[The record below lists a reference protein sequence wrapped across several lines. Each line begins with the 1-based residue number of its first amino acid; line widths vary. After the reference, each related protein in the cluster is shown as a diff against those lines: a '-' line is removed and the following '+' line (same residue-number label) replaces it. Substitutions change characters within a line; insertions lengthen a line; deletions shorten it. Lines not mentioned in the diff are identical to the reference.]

1 MKRLSG
7 KPVREAL
14 VERLQ
19 EEVQLYTSKGLRA
32 PSLAVILVGDN
43 PASETYVKNKRDL
56 CERIGFMH
64 FDYSFCEDTSEAEIL
79 ALIDELNGRNDVDGI
94 LVQLPLPSHISEDA
108 VINRIDPNKDVD
120 GFSPYNVGLLSQG
133 QDSFIPCTPY
143 GIMEMLKFY
152 DIPTV
157 GQRVCVIGRS
167 NIVGKPMAMLMMR
180 KGIDSTVTVCNT
192 KTKDL
197 KSVTLSSD
205 IVIVATGVPET
216 IDSSYIK
223 DGAVVI
229 DVGVNRIPDSTRE
242 KGFRLVGDADYESF
256 RDRDVSITPVPGG
269 VGIMTVTMLMANTM
283 KSYRRR
289 MGEL

>member
-19 EEVQLYTSKGLRA
+19 KEVLLYTSKGLRA
-32 PSLAVILVGDN
+32 PSLAVILVGED
-43 PASETYVKNKRDL
+43 PASQTYVRNKRDL
-56 CERIGFMH
+56 CERIGIMH
-64 FDYSFCEDTSEAEIL
+64 FDYSFCEDTPKDTIL
-79 ALIDELNGRNDVDGI
+79 ELIDELNGRDDVDGI
-94 LVQLPLPSHISEDA
+94 LVQLPLPKHISEDE
-108 VINRIDPNKDVD
+108 VINRIDPKKDVD
-120 GFSPYNVGLLSQG
+120 GFSPYNAGLLSQG

-143 GIMEMLKFY
+143 GIMEMLSYY
-152 DIPTV
+152 DIPTE
-157 GQRVCVIGRS
+157 GQRVAIIGRS

-205 IVIVATGVPET
+205 IIIVATGVPGT
-216 IDSSYIK
+216 IDSSYVR
-223 DGAVVI
+223 DGATVI
-229 DVGVNRIPDSTRE
+229 DVGVNRIPDSSRE

-256 RDRDVSITPVPGG
+256 KDRDVAISPVPGG

-283 KSYRRR
+283 KSYRGRITQ
-289 MGEL
+289 L